1 MGGQEMSNEKGESK
15 RVVLKINVS
24 FRIILRASLESSFIQ
39 LTQTFRLTDRFSFE
53 LFSSQIKYRIF

>member
-1 MGGQEMSNEKGESK
+1 MSNEKGESK

-53 LFSSQIKYRIF
+53 LFSSQIKYRIFWF

>member
-1 MGGQEMSNEKGESK
+1 MSNEKGESK

-53 LFSSQIKYRIF
+53 LFLFQIKYRIF

>member
-53 LFSSQIKYRIF
+53 LFLFQIKYRIF

>member
-1 MGGQEMSNEKGESK
+1 MSNEKGESK

-53 LFSSQIKYRIF
+53 LFSFQIKYRIFWF

>member
-53 LFSSQIKYRIF
+53 LFSFQIKYRIF

>member
-1 MGGQEMSNEKGESK
+1 MSNEKGESK

-53 LFSSQIKYRIF
+53 LFLFQIKYRIFWF

>member
-1 MGGQEMSNEKGESK
+1 MSNEKGESK

-53 LFSSQIKYRIF
+53 FFSFQIKYRIF

>member
-1 MGGQEMSNEKGESK
+1 MSNEKGESK

>member
-1 MGGQEMSNEKGESK
+1 MSNEKGESK

-53 LFSSQIKYRIF
+53 LFSFQIKYRIF